1 MFEQEIIIRLFE
13 QTSRE
18 SVSGCTV

>member
-1 MFEQEIIIRLFE
+1 MVEQEIIIRLFE